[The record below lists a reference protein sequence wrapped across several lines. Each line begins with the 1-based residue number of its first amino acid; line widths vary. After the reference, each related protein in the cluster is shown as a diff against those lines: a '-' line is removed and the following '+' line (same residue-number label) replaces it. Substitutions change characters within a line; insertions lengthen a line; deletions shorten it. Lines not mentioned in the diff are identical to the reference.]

1 MSKSKAVRSII
12 ETIQSAIRG
21 KAKDAGQSVKTFRQN
36 NPNDKD
42 VKALY
47 KEKPAIK
54 DADNQR
60 AKNRVLE
67 KNQRVKNASENKH
80 YRIARKYAEG
90 EGIDPDK
97 IPQERFED
105 YIDYQRNA
113 NNPIE
118 GMYKL
123 KDKDGNYTGD
133 FRDVSTG
140 KINRIDGTNKGGMI
154 TKPRP
159 RKGSA
164 DYRKGGMVLSSVDNR
179 KKR

>member
-1 MSKSKAVRSII
+1 MSVSKLLKLQAK
-12 ETIQSAIRG
+12 IRQL
-21 KAKDAGQSVKTFRQN
+21 AKEANQSVKTFRQK
-36 NPNDKD
+36 NPNNKD
-42 VKALY
+42 VRALY

-54 DADNQR
+54 EADNQR
-60 AKNRVLE
+60 ARNRVLE
-67 KNQRVKNASENKH
+67 KERQVKNASENRH
-80 YRIARKYAEG
+80 YRIARQYAEG

-97 IPQERFED
+97 IPQERFDD

-159 RKGSA
+159 RKGST
-164 DYRKGGMVLSSVDNR
+164 DYRKGGMVLSSIDNR